1 MAKLELFLLGT
12 PQIYV
17 DGQAVN
23 DFNTRKD
30 RALLAYLAVT
40 GTAHSREALAG
51 LLWSELPEVSARRN
65 LRHALS
71 HLQKVIGPQW
81 LAMERGVALT
91 QEQPWSVD
99 VQTLRSAVKS
109 LTTSQPVKPGRYDNQ
124 AIEPLNE
131 VLNLYRGEFLHGFY
145 IHQAA
150 YFEEWVVAQREESRS
165 LTLRGL
171 EVLVERC
178 LAQEAYEP
186 GLAATHRLLQLEPWS
201 ETAHCLQMKLLAQS
215 GRRADALAQY
225 EHCRQILAAELGVE
239 LLPETTALYRQIQS
253 GQYKLAGALN
263 QPTLPVQPSLVP
275 PTANATVA
283 VKSVVPNNLF
293 TGLAG
298 FVGRQSELDF
308 ISQRLGVADCRL
320 LTIVGPGG
328 MGKTSL
334 ALAVGQRLLGA
345 QGTDFPAYI
354 EARP

>member
-215 GRRADALAQY
+215 GRRTDALAQY
-225 EHCRQILAAELGVE
+225 EHCRQILAAELGGS
-239 LLPETTALYRQIQS
+239 RRCCS
-253 GQYKLAGALN
+253 K
-263 QPTLPVQPSLVP
+263 
-275 PTANATVA
+275 
-283 VKSVVPNNLF
+283 
-293 TGLAG
+293 
-298 FVGRQSELDF
+298 
-308 ISQRLGVADCRL
+308 
-320 LTIVGPGG
+320 
-328 MGKTSL
+328 
-334 ALAVGQRLLGA
+334 
-345 QGTDFPAYI
+345 
-354 EARP
+354 